1 MYDFS
6 IEAAIEWPVWLRWMS
21 LNSWSNFTEGEIL
34 GAIMLLDYLEEQASN
49 TVFLGK
55 EV

>member
-6 IEAAIEWPVWLRWMS
+6 IEAAIEWPVWLRWLS

-34 GAIMLLDYLEEQASN
+34 EAIMLLDYLEEQASK